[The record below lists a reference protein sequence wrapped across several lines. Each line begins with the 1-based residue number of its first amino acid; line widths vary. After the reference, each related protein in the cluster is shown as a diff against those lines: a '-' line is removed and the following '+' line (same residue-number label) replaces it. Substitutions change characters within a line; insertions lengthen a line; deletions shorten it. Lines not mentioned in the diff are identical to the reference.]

1 MMPDEIVIDTTVSQ
15 KANAPLTT
23 TPRSH
28 SDFAKRIRLI
38 EDVLEGKKR
47 VLYSWKLMDEYIR
60 KLPSPRNDY
69 IRLLFELLADPKRR
83 LENWVNWPG
92 RDREKAR
99 KCRYPEEDDH
109 VLRTAIRPK
118 RSTIITEESRML
130 VADECIYRN
139 FKVHIWNI

>member
-1 MMPDEIVIDTTVSQ
+1 MPDEIVIDTTVLQ
-15 KANAPLTT
+15 KANALLTT

-38 EDVLEGKKR
+38 EDVLEGRKV
-47 VLYSWKLMDEYIR
+47 VLYSWKLMVEYE
-60 KLPSPRNDY
+60 KQLPSPRNDY

-83 LENWVNWPG
+83 VENWVKWPG

-99 KCRYPEEDDH
+99 KCRYPKEDDH

-118 RSTIITEESRML
+118 PSTIVTEEGRML
-130 VADECIYRN
+130 AADDCIYRN
-139 FKVHIWNI
+139 FKVHIKNI